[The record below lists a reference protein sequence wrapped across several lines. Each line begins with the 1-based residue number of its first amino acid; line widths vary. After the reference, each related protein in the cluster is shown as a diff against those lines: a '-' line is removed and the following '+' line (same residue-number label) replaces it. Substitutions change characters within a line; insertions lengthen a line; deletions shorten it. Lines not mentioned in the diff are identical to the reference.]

1 VLCAKRLDP
10 VPPDSPGAGL
20 SAGSVRDSEL
30 PRAAGQLAR
39 HRIAVMPVPLP
50 RSVPTRPESPFDSAQ
65 RAHTM
70 QHVGIRAGIHEL
82 GPDTASLV
90 VKTYREGLAAM
101 AGHDLIIEVRQWE
114 ATLEIGED
122 PSDPRLELR
131 ADPRS
136 LYPREGLRGVK
147 PLTDKD
153 RDEVRKNIDK
163 KVLGG
168 EPISFRSSA
177 VKAAG
182 DGRLQV
188 RGELT
193 IRGQSRPAGFELSVG
208 ADGHVTGTARL
219 VQSDWGIKPYR
230 GLMGALKVRDSLEVV
245 FDGVLPT
252 D

>member
-1 VLCAKRLDP
+1 MQLV
-10 VPPDSPGAGL
+10 GL
-20 SAGSVRDSEL
+20 S
-30 PRAAGQLAR
+30 
-39 HRIAVMPVPLP
+39 
-50 RSVPTRPESPFDSAQ
+50 
-65 RAHTM
+65 
-70 QHVGIRAGIHEL
+70 AGIHEL

-90 VKTYREGLAAM
+90 VKTYREGLAAK

-114 ATLEIGED
+114 ATLEVGED
-122 PSDPRLELR
+122 PSHSNLQLR

-153 RDEVRKNIDK
+153 RDEVRKNIDE
-163 KVLGG
+163 KVLGE

-177 VKAAG
+177 VDTTDG
-182 DGRLQV
+182 DGRLSV

-193 IRGQSRPAGFELSVG
+193 IRGQTRPAGFELSVG

-219 VQSDWGIKPYR
+219 VQSDWGIQPYR

>member
-1 VLCAKRLDP
+1 
-10 VPPDSPGAGL
+10 
-20 SAGSVRDSEL
+20 
-30 PRAAGQLAR
+30 
-39 HRIAVMPVPLP
+39 
-50 RSVPTRPESPFDSAQ
+50 
-65 RAHTM
+65 M
-70 QHVGIRAGIHEL
+70 QHVGLSAGIHEL
-82 GPDTASLV
+82 GPEAASLV
-90 VKTYREGLAAM
+90 VKTYREGLAAK
-101 AGHDLIIEVRQWE
+101 AGHDLIIEVRRWE
-114 ATLEIGED
+114 ATLEVGED
-122 PSDPRLELR
+122 PSHSSLELR

-153 RDEVRKNIDK
+153 RDEVRKNIDQ

-177 VKAAG
+177 VDTADG
-182 DGRLQV
+182 DGRLSV

-208 ADGHVTGTARL
+208 ADGHVTGTAQL